1 METLIYLDT
10 HVVAWL
16 YAGETHLLSPR
27 ARSAIEQNTLLIS
40 PMVVLELEFL
50 EEIGRLK
57 VGGET
62 IVGNLRARIGLEI
75 CDFPFPTIVASAREL
90 TWTRDPFDR
99 VIVGHAMAT
108 HRPLLTKD
116 RSIQRRFDAAIW

>member
-1 METLIYLDT
+1 MEALTYLDT

-27 ARSAIEQNTLLIS
+27 ARSVIERSTLLIS

-50 EEIGRLK
+50 EEIGRLG
-57 VGGET
+57 VGGQT
-62 IVGNLRARIGLEI
+62 IVANLRARIGIEI
-75 CDFPFPTIVASAREL
+75 CDLSFSTIVTSAREL

-99 VIVGHAMAT
+99 IIVGHAAAAN
-108 HRPLLTKD
+108 RPLLTKD
-116 RSIQRRFDAAIW
+116 RSIRRRFREAIW

>member
-1 METLIYLDT
+1 VEALIYLDT

-27 ARSAIEQNTLLIS
+27 ARSAIERNTLLIS

-50 EEIGRLK
+50 EEIGRLG
-57 VGGET
+57 VGGEA
-62 IVGNLRARIGLEI
+62 IVANLRARIGLEM
-75 CDFPFPTIVASAREL
+75 CDLSFSRIVASAREL

-99 VIVGHAMAT
+99 IIVGHAVAT
-108 HRPLLTKD
+108 NRPLLTKD
-116 RSIQRRFDAAIW
+116 RSIRRRCREAIW